1 MTLKLI
7 KTQANAKTTEE
18 LYALLDGFKKLFDRA
33 YEEKDLVVGLHAQE
47 SIEAITEVLVEREW
61 VRA

>member
-1 MTLKLI
+1 MSFE
-7 KTQANAKTTEE
+7 QANTKTTEE
-18 LYALLDGFKKLFDRA
+18 LYALLHGFKKLFTQA